1 MNKNQ
6 IENDF
11 DFLCL
16 VVIGLIIVKA
26 IT

>member
-1 MNKNQ
+1 MNNNQ

-16 VVIGLIIVKA
+16 VGIGLIIVKA